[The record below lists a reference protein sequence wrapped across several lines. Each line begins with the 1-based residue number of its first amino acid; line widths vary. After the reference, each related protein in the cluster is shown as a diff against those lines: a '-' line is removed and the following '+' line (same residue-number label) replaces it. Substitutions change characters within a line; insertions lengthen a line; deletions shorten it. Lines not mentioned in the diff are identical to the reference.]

1 MKRIL
6 FLFTLGL
13 IILVLSGGA
22 SFAAE
27 VAQGK
32 CVAYDKAKNEIS
44 IEEYDTNFSKAAP
57 YGKPTGT
64 ISKFDITK
72 AKIGIAPQPGD
83 ILRIAYDAD
92 GKTKKAIKVM
102 NVSRQ
107 DLRKK

>member
-1 MKRIL
+1 MKRI
-6 FLFTLGL
+6 LFTLGL
-13 IILVLSGGA
+13 ILFVLSGAA

-27 VAQGK
+27 VSQGK
-32 CVAYDKAKNEIS
+32 CVAYDKAKNEITLQ
-44 IEEYDTNFSKAAP
+44 EYDTDFSKAAP

-64 ISKFDITK
+64 ISKFDVTK

-83 ILRIAYDAD
+83 ILRISYDTD

-102 NVSRQ
+102 NVSKQ

>member
-6 FLFTLGL
+6 FFTLGL
-13 IILVLSGGA
+13 IILFFSGPA

-57 YGKPTGT
+57 YGRPTGT
-64 ISKFDITK
+64 ISKFDIAK

-83 ILRIAYDAD
+83 ILRIAYTAD

-102 NVSRQ
+102 NVSKQ